1 MQLIPKDHYEI
12 TPAGEQCLKT
22 LRRHWR
28 AQVQTREVIR
38 RCEQD
43 EKGWSIVEVEEET
56 TSNNAR
62 LNRNLP
68 GHVFHRFAALV
79 KEDDA
84 QRINDII
91 SAGQFEVLK
100 ALSVFEIAPMVVKDN
115 KIQPASFD
123 ESRATGSPS
132 LATLRKYKG
141 QQKATDLIYMMLFGF
156 VRKFGK
162 RVDLIE
168 DDILQII
175 QKMFD
180 IYFFMTVAD
189 IKFILNDFKR
199 RKGQKVFAMDYVTL
213 EAIID
218 EGAEHRLQW
227 GVNITESGH
236 AKYKGNNYRIPTDAA
251 KLQSLGAMAW
261 EIKQLAAENQEYIAS
276 KK

>member
-22 LRRHWR
+22 LRRHWK
-28 AQVQTREVIR
+28 AQVQTREVVR

-43 EKGWSIVEVEEET
+43 EKGWSIVEIEEET

-79 KEDDA
+79 KADDA
-84 QRINDII
+84 PRINDII

-100 ALSVFEIAPMVVKDN
+100 ALSVFEIAPEVVTN
-115 KIQPASFD
+115 QKIMPRSFD
-123 ESRATGSPS
+123 DARALASPS

-141 QQKATDLIYMMLFGF
+141 QQKATDLVYMLVYGF

-168 DDILQII
+168 EDILQVIE
-175 QKMFD
+175 MLFD
-180 IYFFMTVAD
+180 RYFWMSVAD
-189 IKFILNDFKR
+189 IKYLLNDFAR
-199 RKGQKVFAMDYVTL
+199 RRGQKTFSMDMVTL
-213 EAIID
+213 EAIFE
-218 EGAEHRLQW
+218 EGAYKRLQW
-227 GVNITESGH
+227 GTTISDTRHNLYRGDPGRAKTSNQQLKSIAGAISG
-236 AKYKGNNYRIPTDAA
+236 
-251 KLQSLGAMAW
+251 
-261 EIKQLAAENQEYIAS
+261 IKQEFKNPEE
-276 KK
+276 